1 MVTVMADTPIGV
13 YPVFFFLSMAFRGFH
28 WESHAN
34 TIGMEIMVVRNRVV
48 GNRVVTLVDEALQA
62 ANGPKGTVSGQEK
75 GRIGKGKA
83 MAMAVLFALG
93 LLAFKGEY
101 GWHRHLFPDVA
112 CQRRLLRI

>member
-1 MVTVMADTPIGV
+1 MMADTPIGV

-48 GNRVVTLVDEALQA
+48 GNRVVTLVVEALQA

-101 GWHRHLFPDVA
+101 GWHRHLSPDVT